1 MTIDVTGVNTW
12 NKGAEL
18 MLVAIEQHIR
28 QHHPSLLLAVE
39 PWFGPFADRAR
50 YGLLLQPELHRF
62 SRAKLAL
69 SLMPPSL
76 RRALGV
82 VMPAEVDAILD
93 ASGFAFG
100 DQHPE
105 KRAAGFAKRLARARS
120 QGKPIVLLPQALG
133 PFEQSNTRDAF
144 RQIVDAADLVFA
156 RDPVSLEHAQG
167 AVGAVDKLRM
177 APDFTNLV
185 KPVLHRESDDSEE
198 VTIVP
203 NQRMIEKALTRADAE
218 AYIPFLAT
226 CIRTVEAA
234 SLKPRL
240 LIHGEH
246 DAALCGD
253 IRSAIGHDLTVIH
266 ETDPVAIK
274 RALGESHVVIGSRFH
289 ALVSGLSQEVPCI
302 ATSWS
307 HKYEMLFQDYGCE
320 QMVLSV
326 HADEDAV
333 RDRLEQA
340 VGPQRGALRK
350 TLRKRGTALRQQTH
364 DMWCSVEAA
373 LGLESHTPPRE
384 ETTQGQTRVA
394 LMADCM
400 QGS

>member
-18 MLVAIEQHIR
+18 MLVAIEDHMSR
-28 QHHPSLLLAVE
+28 YHPRVQLAAE
-39 PWFGPFADRAR
+39 PWFGTYAERAR
-50 YGLLLQPELHRF
+50 YGLLLQPQLPRW
-62 SRAKLAL
+62 SRAGLAL
-69 SLMPPSL
+69 SLMPSSF
-76 RRALGV
+76 RKALGV
-82 VMPAEVDAILD
+82 VLPAEVDAVLD

-100 DQHPE
+100 DQHP
-105 KRAAGFAKRLARARS
+105 AKRSIGYARRLAAARA
-120 QGKPIVLLPQALG
+120 QGKRVVLLPQALG
-133 PFEQSNTRDAF
+133 PFEQSGTRDAF
-144 RQIVDAADLVFA
+144 RQIVEAADLVFA

-167 AVGAVDKLRM
+167 AVGAVENLRM

-185 KPVLHRESDDSEE
+185 KPVLHRESDGSDV

-203 NQRMIEKALTRADAE
+203 NQRMIEKAPTLADAA
-218 AYIPFLAT
+218 AYVPFLAAS
-226 CIRTVEAA
+226 IRAVEGAN
-234 SLKPRL
+234 LKPRL

-246 DAALCGD
+246 DATLLGD
-253 IRSAIGHDLTVIH
+253 VRSAIGHDLPVIQ
-266 ETDPVAIK
+266 EADPVAIK
-274 RALGESHVVIGSRFH
+274 QVLGESHVVIGSRFH

-350 TLRKRGTALRQQTH
+350 TLRERGAALRQQTH
-364 DMWCSVEAA
+364 DMWCSVEAT
-373 LGLESHTPPRE
+373 LGLEPHTPPRE
-384 ETTQGQTRVA
+384 ETTPGQTRVA